1 MDYYVYFKGSTI
13 GTVNEFRAV
22 KSTSLVTG
30 QYELKYM
37 QTFFVFYISRM
48 LITT

>member
-1 MDYYVYFKGSTI
+1 MDYYVYFKGN
-13 GTVNEFRAV
+13 TVGIVDGFTAV

-37 QTFFVFYISRM
+37 QTFFLYFI
-48 LITT
+48 